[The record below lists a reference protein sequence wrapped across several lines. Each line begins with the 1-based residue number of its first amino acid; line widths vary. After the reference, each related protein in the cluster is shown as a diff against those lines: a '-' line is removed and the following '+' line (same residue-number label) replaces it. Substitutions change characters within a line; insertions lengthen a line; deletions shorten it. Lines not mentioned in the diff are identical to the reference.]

1 MYPRTKYEMTPEDL
15 EKILE
20 ACKST
25 PAIMLHI
32 GGGGSTPQERA
43 NAAWAEL
50 GSRMGFDSTTVQP
63 SGAGNL
69 FFTAVPSET
78 PDQKAARI
86 AKEKD
91 DKRNKRIEELQSK
104 RDAIQA
110 ELDELIAVID
120 QRV

>member
-1 MYPRTKYEMTPEDL
+1 MTPEDL

-20 ACKST
+20 ACKPV

-32 GGGGSTPQERA
+32 GGGSTPQERA

-78 PDQKAARI
+78 PDQKAVRI

-110 ELDELIAVID
+110 ELDELITTID

>member
-32 GGGGSTPQERA
+32 GGGSTPQERA

-50 GSRMGFDSTTVQP
+50 GSRMGFDHMTVQP
-63 SGAGNL
+63 TSNGDR
-69 FFTAVPSET
+69 FFTAVPLET
-78 PDQKAARI
+78 EEHKTARL
-86 AKEKD
+86 AKEKA
-91 DKRNKRIEELQSK
+91 DKRNKRIEELQSE
-104 RDAIQA
+104 RDTIQA
-110 ELDELIAVID
+110 ELDELLLT
-120 QRV
+120 